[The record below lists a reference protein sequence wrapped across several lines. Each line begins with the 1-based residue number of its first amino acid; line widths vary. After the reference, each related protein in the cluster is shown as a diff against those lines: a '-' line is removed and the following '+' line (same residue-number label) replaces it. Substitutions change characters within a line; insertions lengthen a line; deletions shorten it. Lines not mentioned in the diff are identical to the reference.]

1 MKDAVL
7 KEGVSLTD
15 ALMAV
20 TQNPAMLLKLPR
32 KGRVAEGMDGDLVLA
47 EKETLVIDTVI
58 AKGVVMVREG
68 KVLVRGT
75 FET

>member
-1 MKDAVL
+1 
-7 KEGVSLTD
+7 
-15 ALMAV
+15 
-20 TQNPAMLLKLPR
+20 
-32 KGRVAEGMDGDLVLA
+32 LA